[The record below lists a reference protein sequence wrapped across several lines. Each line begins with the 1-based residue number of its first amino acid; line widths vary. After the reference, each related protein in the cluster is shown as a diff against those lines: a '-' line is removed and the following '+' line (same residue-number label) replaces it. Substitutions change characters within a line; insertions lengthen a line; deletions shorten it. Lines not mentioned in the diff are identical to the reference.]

1 MTKFMYV
8 IRLVLFLLFY
18 LTIVVYTLIF
28 PTNASWFIFYAL
40 TLWIIS
46 SFLSTRQSYHL
57 THTERIKKDDNRFSF
72 AFTIQNKRRYPFFL
86 SAVKINLLLNN
97 TQQTFY
103 TSTLFSRQ
111 IDSEFQA
118 VVLPRGHHDT
128 LTLEIT
134 AIGLFGVWKKHSQLT
149 VPINIDV
156 YPTILKKSERDKLMH
171 TLTAHF
177 TQTSR
182 SFNHDYYMN
191 EIRSF
196 QNRDSLAG
204 IDWKASLKR
213 GQWMVKEYEAEEEAP
228 VDFYFIGF
236 NTTSFEDLLSLGYSL
251 LQDLKATRK
260 VNIFLIGRFENKVIV
275 KTTEDSFLTIEP
287 IKSQHELTE
296 VTRSVLNKHSSKII
310 IKSREVQ
317 IPLPLNAHLDHR
329 FIDEDTLLQVKGG
342 RLNAADHKKQTGA

>member
-1 MTKFMYV
+1 MNKLLYV
-8 IRLVLFLLFY
+8 LRLILFLLFY
-18 LTIVVYTLIF
+18 LAIVVYTLIF
-28 PTNASWFIFYAL
+28 PTTTSWFIFYAL
-40 TLWIIS
+40 TLWIII

-57 THTERIKKDDNRFSF
+57 THTERIKKDDNHFSF

-86 SAVKINLLLNN
+86 TAVKINLLLNN

-134 AIGLFGVWKKHSQLT
+134 AIGLFGVWKKHTQLT

-156 YPTILKKSERDKLMH
+156 FPIILKKSERDKLMH

-191 EIRSF
+191 EIRTF
-196 QNRDSLAG
+196 QNRDALAG

-213 GQWMVKEYEAEEEAP
+213 GQWMVKEYEAEEEMP
-228 VDFYFIGF
+228 VDFYFLGF
-236 NTTSFEDLLSLGYSL
+236 NTASFEDLLSLGYSL

-260 VNIFLIGRFENKVIV
+260 VNVFLIGRFDNKTTV

-287 IKSQHELTE
+287 IKSHHELAE
-296 VTRSVLNKHSSKII
+296 ASRSIFNNQSSKII

-317 IPLPLNAHLDHR
+317 IPLPLNSHLDHR
-329 FIDEDTLLQVKGG
+329 FIDEGTLLQVKGG
-342 RLNAADHKKQTGA
+342 SRYAADHKKQTGA